1 MHLSVSVGYHFALN
15 FTESGLQRQTP
26 AHKPGPSAQLLR
38 QKLLDSAKLKPW
50 LNPAWYESGNVTMNS
65 PGRCST
71 SRESS
76 SGAEG
81 RGATTSM
88 KDKKRKEKVKTR
100 MFLKRNNL
108 KGSQR
113 LKLKLNT
120 FSVERCS

>member
-81 RGATTSM
+81 RGATTGM
-88 KDKKRKEKVKTR
+88 KDERRKEKD
-100 MFLKRNNL
+100 KR
-108 KGSQR
+108 
-113 LKLKLNT
+113 
-120 FSVERCS
+120 VCSNKEMI